1 MMQCGGGG
9 GGSGSAPEDGY
20 LLNTEHPPTFL
31 TVLRTE
37 IEVQMMMKR
46 GMKKPKVKR
55 KML

>member
-20 LLNTEHPPTFL
+20 LLNTEQPPTFL

-37 IEVQMMMKR
+37 IEVHMMMKR